1 MIWWKSYENQK
12 VMIVCIAI
20 DSRAPW
26 SIYLLK
32 HIFVYI
38 YVFVSHFRFYIRV
51 CIIGIS
57 FNYWGLDFQMIIQQS
72 TEVCSKRIQKHEII
86 DNINISSS
94 NFRFPHFDNLS
105 YVHSSYGPIFFFL
118 NWFSFRSKYCG
129 HTIDKQMLM

>member
-26 SIYLLK
+26 SIYLFK
-32 HIFVYI
+32 HIFVFI
-38 YVFVSHFRFYIRV
+38 YVFVSHFRVYIRV

-72 TEVCSKRIQKHEII
+72 TEVCSQRIQKHEII

-94 NFRFPHFDNLS
+94 NFRFPHFDTIWNKRVICL
-105 YVHSSYGPIFFFL
+105 FFTVQILRATIGFL
-118 NWFSFRSKYCG
+118 PVFS
-129 HTIDKQMLM
+129 